1 MEMSQESRIIDGK
14 PWVCNFGIRIFALI
28 IDSLILGGV
37 GFVLS
42 SFFEQQFIQLGDLAW
57 VIGALVSISYFSI
70 FNSSLMGGQT
80 LGKNATNIKVVDANN
95 KTLSFPR
102 SLARYCV
109 FIIPYYLGSL
119 TASSEILL
127 PFADTL
133 VTFLMIGVFFGTV
146 YLYIFNKVTRQTL
159 HDVVVGSYVV
169 NLNSEPST
177 APIKVWKGHL
187 IIVVTFAALLTVVPT
202 FFGDDDTVDRLTVT
216 QEVLNDLD
224 VVASSYVG
232 TGTRHFSSSETG
244 SETTTYV
251 DVSVTLVKNDVLN
264 ESIAQA
270 IAQEVVF
277 SYPESVY
284 KDVINVT
291 LSYGYDIGI
300 WSNWEAKT
308 YRFNPKE

>member
-57 VIGALVSISYFSI
+57 AVGALVSISYFSM

-102 SLARYCV
+102 SLARYCI
-109 FIIPYYLGSL
+109 FSIPYYLGSV
-119 TASSEILL
+119 TASSEMML
-127 PFADTL
+127 PIADTIVSFL
-133 VTFLMIGVFFGTV
+133 VIAVFFGTV

-159 HDVVVGSYVV
+159 HDVIVGSFVV
-169 NLNSEPST
+169 NLNS
-177 APIKVWKGHL
+177 APAVAPTKVWKGHL
-187 IIVVTFAALLTVVPT
+187 IIIVTLASLLTVVPA
-202 FFGDDDTVDRLTVT
+202 FFSEEETVDRLTVT
-216 QEVLNDLD
+216 QEILDDFD
-224 VVASSYVG
+224 VVSSSYVAS
-232 TGTRHFSSSETG
+232 GTRHFSSSETG
-244 SETTTYV
+244 SRTTTYV
-251 DVSVTLVKNDVLN
+251 DVSVTLVEDDVLN
-264 ESIAQA
+264 DSIAQA

-277 SYPESVY
+277 SYPESVE
-284 KDVINVT
+284 KDVLNVT

-300 WSNWEAKT
+300 WSNWNSKT